1 MSTTRFETPSTRQ
14 ATVHNESLFR
24 FTRAR
29 FLTDESREL
38 AQRHAPFNVDE
49 MAKLAVRAAE
59 ATSSGRRKCIDIEKL
74 ADGMHNK
81 AIRFTMDDGF
91 QVIGKVPNPN
101 AGLPHYTTASEV
113 ATMDF
118 MRSVL
123 DTPVPKIFSWNSSTD
138 NPVAAE
144 YILMENA
151 RGVSLSKIW
160 DNLDVD
166 LQFNVLKKIAMYQ
179 RVWSDVSFSKYG
191 SLYYSQDISQSDS
204 SLRYTNQDGKEITDE
219 RFAVGPSV
227 SRKNVD
233 CGRADL
239 GFDRG
244 PWRAVEDY
252 ERATGLRELFCVE
265 NMSQLPHSPVAIHYS
280 GSYQPSRDK
289 KVFAIQSYLKLVEYL
304 IPEDENITTSHL
316 WHDDIHVENVFVNP
330 DDPSEIY
337 AFIDWQ
343 STELAPLYDH
353 IIEPYI
359 LDYNGP
365 PLDDLLQRPKL
376 ADIQALF
383 QDEPGPVAKRKADSL
398 FTKMSL
404 VALYR
409 FLLYKKM
416 PRLFKALE
424 FRQTDSFQLL
434 LLARNILI
442 DGEATYL
449 GLLAGQQE
457 NKWSGLPR
465 ISQETQN
472 APLSFSRG
480 EIQRIKQDAE
490 AAARS
495 MELMGDVRRMIG
507 SQYFQAQGLVS
518 HQQFRELEQILPKVK
533 KEFLQMHARSEEE
546 EMEMNCAW
554 PFDVPDQSILMNGDS
569 GERDLQVEQ
578 KQ

>member
-1 MSTTRFETPSTRQ
+1 MIRF
-14 ATVHNESLFR
+14 SLPFAR
-24 FTRAR
+24 GR
-29 FLTDESREL
+29 FLTNETREL

-49 MAKLAVRAAE
+49 LAKLAVRAAE
-59 ATSSGRRKCIDIEKL
+59 ATSDGRRKCIDIKKL

-101 AGLPHYTTASEV
+101 AGLRHYTTTSEV

-123 DTPVPKIFSWNSSTD
+123 DTPVPKIFSWNSSAD
-138 NPVAAE
+138 NPVAAG

-151 RGVSLSKIW
+151 RGVSLSTIW

-166 LQFNVLKKIAMYQ
+166 QQFKVLKKIAMYQ
-179 RVWSDVSFSKYG
+179 RTWSDVH
-191 SLYYSQDISQSDS
+191 ISVRQRSA
-204 SLRYTNQDGKEITDE
+204 LPNQDRKEITDE

-239 GFDRG
+239 DFDRG
-244 PWRAVEDY
+244 PWRAVGDY
-252 ERATGLRELFCVE
+252 ERATGLRESFYVQ
-265 NMSQLPHSPVAIHYS
+265 NISQLPRSPIAIHYS
-280 GSYQPSRDK
+280 RSYQPSRGK
-289 KVFAIQSYLKLVEYL
+289 KVSAIQSYLKLVDHL
-304 IPEDENITTSHL
+304 IPEDDNITTSHL
-316 WHDDIHVENVFVNP
+316 WHDDIHVENIFVNP

-343 STELAPLYDH
+343 STALAPLYDH

-365 PLDDLLQRPKL
+365 PLDGLLERPKL

-383 QDEPGPVAKRKADSL
+383 QDEPGPVAKAKADSL
-398 FTKMSL
+398 FRKMSL

-434 LLARNILI
+434 LLAQNILI

-449 GLLAGQQE
+449 GLLAAQQE
-457 NKWSGLPR
+457 TKWSGVPR
-465 ISQETQN
+465 ISQGAQN
-472 APLSFSRG
+472 APLSFSRE
-480 EIQRIKQDAE
+480 EIQRINQDAE

-533 KEFLQMHARSEEE
+533 EEFLQMHARSEEE
-546 EMEMNCAW
+546 VELNRAW
-554 PFDVPDQSILMNGDS
+554 PFDVPGRSILINGS
-569 GERDLQVEQ
+569 SVKQGLEVEQ